1 MERDSWEWNWFG
13 FLRRGGRGSSFTGIK
28 PWLPTTGW
36 LAHYSRPA
44 MPAASQAHLL
54 RSTSA
59 NAATGGTTTLMHNSC
74 PAPTCSTS
82 SLVQHHQNCHSQ
94 AVTLHLWVRWGGVAA
109 PKEHPWL
116 AGGTFC
122 KHANLALCHPA
133 SNGGATLLPSASSWQ
148 CISNANFREAH
159 AKERLDLPRREAEG
173 GQVAVMG
180 KERTNVT
187 LSRHIFYHNK
197 PESWDIDVPGA
208 VRPTDC
214 FGLSWWSFDQAFG
227 WSCCGALAKLKC

>member
-1 MERDSWEWNWFG
+1 MIAHNWMAGALFQACHASCQPG
-13 FLRRGGRGSSFTGIK
+13 PPPPQHQRQCRHWRHHH
-28 PWLPTTGW
+28 PDAQQLPCANLQHQQSGATPPKLPQPGHN
-36 LAHYSRPA
+36 L
-44 MPAASQAHLL
+44 
-54 RSTSA
+54 TSV
-59 NAATGGTTTLMHNSC
+59 G
-74 PAPTCSTS
+74 P
-82 SLVQHHQNCHSQ
+82 
-94 AVTLHLWVRWGGVAA
+94 RGGVAA

-180 KERTNVT
+180 KARTNVT
-187 LSRHIFYHNK
+187 LSRHIFYHNE
-197 PESWDIDVPGA
+197 PDSWDIDVPEA

-214 FGLSWWSFDQAFG
+214 FGLS
-227 WSCCGALAKLKC
+227 